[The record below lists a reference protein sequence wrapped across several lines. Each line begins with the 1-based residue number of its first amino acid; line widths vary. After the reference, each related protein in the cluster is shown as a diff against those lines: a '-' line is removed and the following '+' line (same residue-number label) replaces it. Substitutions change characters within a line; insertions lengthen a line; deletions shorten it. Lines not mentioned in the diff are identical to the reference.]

1 MVIIRNIIIGLFSCL
16 AWSQETLIKGR
27 FVNNNQ
33 QPIARVKIEIVPLN
47 TAVYSDHEGDFIL
60 SISANTSST
69 LTLSVN
75 HTDFES
81 LQIPIVIKE
90 GIVSIGEWQLSPV
103 VDLINELPI
112 VDFDHNPSAFLEESS
127 PRFGGQLRSRRT
139 VFLEALSFQFSS
151 AFFSARGLARKHQLI
166 RINGIPMQNF
176 DNGNASWSHWGGLN
190 DITNRSQTVQFGLA
204 PLGDYFGGILGGVE
218 IFIRPSSFRKGSKFS
233 QAFSNRTYRFRS
245 MFSSHTG
252 RLKND
257 WSLSA
262 LASFRKG
269 NSGYVEGTGYQS
281 LSGLLSVEKVWNEQH
296 ATWLTAWWTP
306 TNRGRNAPLTQEV
319 FRLKGKQYNPYW
331 GKDQSRVRNAR
342 MYRSSV
348 PYFILNHS
356 VDFSEKAALLF
367 SAAYSNGQ
375 EGNSRI
381 SYTGVTPLEEGFIGG
396 GRNPDPVYYQNLPS
410 YFLRKPADQD
420 LAKAFLATNNLQDEG
435 QIDWLSLRFA
445 NATHGENYA
454 RYAVYE
460 DLKQE
465 NKNAFSFRLFFDPSA
480 EEFWN
485 TSFSYQKSTATY
497 SAVPTDFLG
506 AKMWYDI
513 NSYAED
519 EITQKNHLLRTMH
532 SIGLEQT
539 FQYHYN
545 IHTVAYEANTLWS
558 KEVKNWRLYLGGKI
572 QLREYQREGLFQNG
586 GFAENSLGLSTP
598 VRFQTWDAKGGIQW
612 AITGR
617 HFLSLNGFNFQTPP
631 SLRSVFPNPRENN
644 LVVPDLKPENSLG
657 LTGQYNWQLP
667 HLDFMIRGYWIKQR
681 DLNAVSFYFA
691 DGVGGDEAFFIQE
704 VLQGIQSQHQGLE
717 LGMKLTLADLIDI
730 KAVGAYGIH
739 QYLNS
744 PNLLL
749 YTAPTSIALEEGF
762 VNGVKNFGAANLKG
776 YHLSNGPQQAYSLG
790 VQYNDPAYWRLSVT
804 GNYFSHAYLQPNP
817 LKRTHS
823 FLLDAAGLPIQGYD
837 IAAYQSL
844 LKQERFPAYFVLN
857 ASLGKSWKLKQNY
870 FGFFTVFENLLD
882 ATYKTGGFEQGRNAN
897 YYNALEDSQR
907 ETPLFSP
914 KYWWGRG
921 TTFFASIY
929 YRF

>member
-1 MVIIRNIIIGLFSCL
+1 MVIIRNIIIGLFSCI
-16 AWSQETLIKGR
+16 AWSQETVIKGR
-27 FVNNNQ
+27 FVDHNQ
-33 QPIARVKIEIVPLN
+33 QPISRVKIEISPLN
-47 TAVYSDHEGDFIL
+47 TAVYSDQEGDFTL
-60 SISANTSST
+60 AISAITSST
-69 LTLSVN
+69 LALLVS
-75 HTDFES
+75 HTDFET
-81 LQIPIVIKE
+81 LQIPITIKE

-103 VDLINELPI
+103 VDIINELPI
-112 VDFDHNPSAFLEESS
+112 VDFENDPSSFLEESS

-190 DITNRSQTVQFGLA
+190 DMTNRSQTVQFGLA

-233 QAFSNRTYRFRS
+233 QAFSNRTYRYRS
-245 MFSSHTG
+245 MFSTHTG
-252 RLKND
+252 RLKSD

-269 NSGYVEGTGYQS
+269 DSGYVEGTSYQAI
-281 LSGLLSVEKVWNEQH
+281 SGLFSVEKIWNDQH
-296 ATWLTAWWTP
+296 ASWLTAWWTP
-306 TNRGRNAPLTQEV
+306 TSRGRNAPLTQEV

-331 GKDQSRVRNAR
+331 GKDQGRLRNAR

-356 VDFSEKAALLF
+356 VDFSDKASLLF
-367 SAAYSNGQ
+367 STAYSNGQ
-375 EGNSRI
+375 EGNSRL

-410 YFLRKPADQD
+410 YFLRNPANQD
-420 LAKAFLATNNLQDEG
+420 LAKAYLATNNLKDKG

-445 NATHGENYA
+445 NASQGENYA

-460 DLKQE
+460 DVKQE
-465 NKNAFSFRLFFDPSA
+465 NKSAFSVRLFFDPSA

-485 TSFSYQKSTATY
+485 TSFSYQKSAATY
-497 SAVPTDFLG
+497 SAMPTDFLG

-513 NSYAED
+513 NPYAED
-519 EITQKNHLLRTMH
+519 EVTQKNDLQRTVH
-532 SIGLEQT
+532 SIGLEQA
-539 FQYHYN
+539 FQYHYK
-545 IHTVAYEANTLWS
+545 IQTTAYEANTLWS

-617 HFLSLNGFNFQTPP
+617 HFLSLNGFIFQTPP

-644 LVVPDLKPENSLG
+644 LVIPDLKPENSLG
-657 LTGQYNWQLP
+657 LTGQYNWQTL
-667 HLDFMIRGYWIKQR
+667 HLDFMLRGYWIKQR

-704 VLQGIQSQHQGLE
+704 VLQGIQSQHQGVE

-730 KAVGAYGIH
+730 KAVGAFGLH

-744 PNLLL
+744 PDLLL
-749 YTAPTSIALEEGF
+749 YTAPTTTALEEGF

-776 YHLSNGPQQAYSLG
+776 YYLANGPQQAYSLG
-790 VQYNDPAYWRLSVT
+790 IQYNDPAYWRLSVT

-817 LKRTHS
+817 LKRTQS
-823 FLLDAAGLPIQGYD
+823 FLLDAAGLPIQDYD
-837 IAAYQSL
+837 VAAYQSL

-857 ASLGKSWKLKQNY
+857 ASLGKSWKVKQNY
-870 FGFFTVFENLLD
+870 FGFFATFENLLD

-897 YYNALEDSQR
+897 YYNALEDRQR
-907 ETPLFSP
+907 ATSLFSP

-921 TTFFASIY
+921 TTFFTSFY